1 MYNIYSEEKKLSERD
16 KKIKEEKDFLSFNEK
31 HKRISNSLFYNYQRR
46 IEKFMIDVSKIYII
60 IIITLYIIDG
70 WRESTYRNK
79 NTP

>member
-70 WRESTYRNK
+70 
-79 NTP
+79 

>member
-1 MYNIYSEEKKLSERD
+1 MYNIYSKEKKLSERD

-31 HKRISNSLFYNYQRR
+31 HKRIRNSLFYNYQRR

-70 WRESTYRNK
+70 
-79 NTP
+79 